1 MLGRWEAQKLG
12 SLSKNLVFVKVS
24 PLKKIVR
31 FGKKGKLA
39 PRFVGPF
46 PITERISKLAYRVVE
61 PSQLGDVG
69 VISFCALCMLQLW
82 LC

>member
-31 FGKKGKLA
+31 FGKNGKLA

-46 PITERISKLAYRVVE
+46 PITERLAGWLIGVESRVV
-61 PSQLGDVG
+61 
-69 VISFCALCMLQLW
+69 SFCALCMLQLW